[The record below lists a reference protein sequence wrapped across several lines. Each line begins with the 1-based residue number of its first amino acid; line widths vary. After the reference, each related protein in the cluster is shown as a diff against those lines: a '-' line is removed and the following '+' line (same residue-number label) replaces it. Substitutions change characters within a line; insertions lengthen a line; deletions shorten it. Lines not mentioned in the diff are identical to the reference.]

1 MGTVTR
7 ILLESLFDRNSFLKN
22 ATVPRSVRDTMLTRA
37 RRLMASTGWQPW
49 SGMLGLLDELANN
62 FCTLRIMGSGTL
74 TLVGVSA
81 SRGVGAVIGQYSP
94 IDHLAAVLIVH
105 EAGGAVLDEDGNVN
119 LFPESGGI
127 LCATQAASRPLY
139 NIWKKAIS

>member
-1 MGTVTR
+1 METFTR
-7 ILLESLFDRNSFLKN
+7 ILLESLFERNSFLKN
-22 ATVPRSVRDTMLTRA
+22 ATVPRSVRDTMLTCA

-49 SGMLGLLDELANN
+49 SGMLGL
-62 FCTLRIMGSGTL
+62 
-74 TLVGVSA
+74 
-81 SRGVGAVIGQYSP
+81 
-94 IDHLAAVLIVH
+94 
-105 EAGGAVLDEDGNVN
+105 LDEDGNVN